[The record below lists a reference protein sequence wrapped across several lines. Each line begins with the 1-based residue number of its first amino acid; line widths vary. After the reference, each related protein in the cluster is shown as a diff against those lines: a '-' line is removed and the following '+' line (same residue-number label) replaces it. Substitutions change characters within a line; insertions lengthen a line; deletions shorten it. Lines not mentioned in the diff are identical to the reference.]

1 MKNLLTASG
10 LLIALSLTIAC
21 QPKIEKKQIEE
32 LIIQGQA
39 QGTTYTVKYLGE
51 KYAELPSRLDSLLKS
66 IDHSLSTYDTS
77 SIITALNAGDTVAYD
92 DKLWM
97 MTAYSKWLTKETSGA
112 FDPTIG
118 PLIRA
123 WGWDLSEAESMD
135 SSKVD
140 SLLALKGYDKLE
152 LGDSIGYWK
161 QKASV
166 LNFNAIAQGYS
177 IDLMCMLLEEYY
189 GIQNYY
195 VELGGELKVK
205 GRNAKG
211 EFWRIGIDRPID
223 ENQGRELIAII
234 DLEDAAMAT
243 SGNYRKFYEIDGKKY
258 SHTIDPESGYPVQ
271 HSLLSATVISKDC
284 YRADALATA
293 FMVMG
298 VDKAKEF
305 LKKSDDLA
313 YLIYAEEDGSYG
325 FFVSQALQA
334 KVEEIP
340 LDTLNQ

>member
-1 MKNLLTASG
+1 MTNKEKGLKNILTNSCI
-10 LLIALSLTIAC
+10 LIALSILFAC
-21 QPKIEKKQIEE
+21 QPKVEKRQVEE

-39 QGTTYTVKYLGE
+39 QGTTYTVKYIGE

-152 LGDSIGYWK
+152 LDDSIGYWK
-161 QKASV
+161 EKASV

-195 VELGGELKVK
+195 
-205 GRNAKG
+205 
-211 EFWRIGIDRPID
+211 
-223 ENQGRELIAII
+223 
-234 DLEDAAMAT
+234 
-243 SGNYRKFYEIDGKKY
+243 
-258 SHTIDPESGYPVQ
+258 
-271 HSLLSATVISKDC
+271 C
-284 YRADALATA
+284 
-293 FMVMG
+293 
-298 VDKAKEF
+298 
-305 LKKSDDLA
+305 
-313 YLIYAEEDGSYG
+313 
-325 FFVSQALQA
+325 
-334 KVEEIP
+334 
-340 LDTLNQ
+340 